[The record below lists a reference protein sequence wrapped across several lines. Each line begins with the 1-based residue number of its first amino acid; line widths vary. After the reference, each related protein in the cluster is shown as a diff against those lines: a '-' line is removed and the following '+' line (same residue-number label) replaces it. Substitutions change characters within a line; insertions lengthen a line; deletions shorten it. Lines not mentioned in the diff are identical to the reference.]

1 MFRVALGMCEEEFVW
16 VTWVGNKNSSYNN
29 KTHKIPK
36 ETLVDP
42 PTKLEVGTPVQVY
55 WDKDRF
61 RKFWSAIIAEPKLQK
76 RKRVVE
82 TTDGK
87 LTFIYLYI

>member
-1 MFRVALGMCEEEFVW
+1 MW

-36 ETLVDP
+36 ETLVEP
-42 PTKLEVGTPVQVY
+42 PTKLEVGTQVQVY

-61 RKFWSAIIAEPKLQK
+61 RRFWSAIIAEPKEPK
-76 RKRVVE
+76 MPRNRKSDVE

-87 LTFIYLYI
+87 LTFMYIHVLITI